1 LKLELLAFLRQRD
14 EAKII
19 ERLHRSKRRSSDYYQ
34 LLKSLRMARIR
45 KTVDEY
51 VRLAL
56 ISAVAAGVA
65 GAVFGVLLSDVVA
78 GVLGLFSVFLAIFFF
93 TVLFSFLTYVL
104 ILSYPSFVASVR
116 RSKIDAAL
124 PHAVAFMYALSLGGL
139 SIVRIFEALGEHEG
153 IYGEISKEARTLVRN
168 VNCFGSDITTALKN
182 LAEITPSEKF
192 KDFLEGLRSVI
203 GSGGDLSE
211 FLLMKTKQYQEEAVH
226 DQKIFLN
233 TLGLLSEVYVT
244 GLVAGVLFMVI
255 ILVMLEMMTPG
266 YLMLVHV
273 VVYLGLPLGTVM
285 FVTLLRT
292 LAFKTEA
299 TVGKIPEE
307 IAKDRLRGIPLRQD
321 GGEYDAYIAEALRKY
336 RLRRKLT
343 VLKKPLKHLFEK
355 PQHVFFVSAPA
366 GIIYALLRLHASS
379 ASLIEFLN
387 DQIVIVLLIALV
399 PFSVFYEMRRRW
411 ERKVEDA
418 MPDFLRGIESTTEV
432 GISLAD
438 SVKIL
443 SKQNIGVLT
452 EEVKKMRRDLEWG
465 ALISETFSKF
475 ERRLRL
481 PTVSRIATLVRRAS
495 EATGDVSS
503 VMGVAADDAEMSKRL
518 RKERLVDTL
527 TYLAII
533 YIALGVFLFV
543 LYILTKTFLPMIPT
557 EEVSAGGL
565 SFFASMDASKL
576 RMLFMHA
583 ALIQALCSGF
593 VAGELAEGDVQA
605 GVKHAIVMISIA
617 YVVFTMLL

>member
-1 LKLELLAFLRQRD
+1 MKLELLAFLRQRD

-78 GVLGLFSVFLAIFFF
+78 GVLGLFGVFLAIFFF

-104 ILSYPSFVASVR
+104 ILGYPSFVASVR

-153 IYGEISKEARTLVRN
+153 IYGEISKEARALVRN
-168 VNCFGSDITTALKN
+168 VNYFGSDITTALKN

-273 VVYLGLPLGTVM
+273 VVYLVLPLGTVM

-387 DQIVIVLLIALV
+387 DQIVIALLIALV

-465 ALISETFSKF
+465 ALISEAFSKF

-481 PTVSRIATLVRRAS
+481 PAVSRIATLVRRAS

-518 RKERLVDTL
+518 RKERFVDTL

>member
-1 LKLELLAFLRQRD
+1 MKLELLAFLRQKD

-78 GVLGLFSVFLAIFFF
+78 GVLGLFGVFLAIFFF

-104 ILSYPSFVASVR
+104 ILGYPSFVASVR

-153 IYGEISKEARTLVRN
+153 IYGEISKEARALVRN
-168 VNCFGSDITTALKN
+168 VNYFGSDITTALKN

-273 VVYLGLPLGTVM
+273 VVYLVLPLGTVM

-307 IAKDRLRGIPLRQD
+307 VAKDRLRGIPLRQD
-321 GGEYDAYIAEALRKY
+321 GGGYDAYIAEALRKY

-366 GIIYALLRLHASS
+366 GIIYALLHLHASS
-379 ASLIEFLN
+379 ASLIEFLD
-387 DQIVIVLLIALV
+387 DQIVIALLIALV

-465 ALISETFSKF
+465 ALISEAFSKF

-481 PTVSRIATLVRRAS
+481 PAVSRIATLVRRAS
-495 EATGDVSS
+495 EATGDISS

-518 RKERLVDTL
+518 RKERFVDTL
-527 TYLAII
+527 TYLVII

>member
-1 LKLELLAFLRQRD
+1 M
-14 EAKII
+14 
-19 ERLHRSKRRSSDYYQ
+19 ERLRRSKRKSSDYYQ
-34 LLKSLRMARIR
+34 LLKSLRMARIG

-51 VRLAL
+51 VKLAL
-56 ISAVAAGVA
+56 LSAVAAGAA
-65 GAVFGVLLSDVVA
+65 GAALGVLLSDIVTDI
-78 GVLGLFSVFLAIFFF
+78 LGLFGVFLAIFFF
-93 TVLFSFLTYVL
+93 AILFSFLTYVL
-104 ILSYPSFVASVR
+104 ILGYPSFVANIR
-116 RSKIDAAL
+116 RSKIDVAL

-139 SIVRIFEALGEHEG
+139 SLVRIFEALGEHEG
-153 IYGEISKEARTLVRN
+153 IYGEVSKEARALVRN
-168 VNCFGSDITTALKN
+168 VNYFGSDITTALKN

-192 KDFLEGLRSVI
+192 KDFLEGLRSVV

-211 FLLMKTKQYQEEAVH
+211 FLLMKTKQYQEGAVR

-244 GLVAGVLFMVI
+244 GLVAGVLFMII

-266 YLMLVHV
+266 YLTFVYA
-273 VVYLGLPLGTVM
+273 VVYLGLPLGTAM

-292 LAFKTEA
+292 LAFKTE
-299 TVGKIPEE
+299 TPVGEILEE
-307 IAKDRLRGIPLRQD
+307 AAKDRLMSVPLRQN
-321 GGEYDAYIAEALRKY
+321 GGEYDAHIAEALRKY
-336 RLRRKLT
+336 KLRKKLA
-343 VLKKPLKHLFEK
+343 VLKRPISHLFEN
-355 PQHVFFVSAPA
+355 PRHVFFVSVPA
-366 GIIYALLRLHASS
+366 SVIYALLCMWTSS
-379 ASLIEFLN
+379 APLIDFLN
-387 DQIVIVLLIALV
+387 AQIVYILLIALV
-399 PFSVFYEMRRRW
+399 PFSVFYEMRQRW
-411 ERKVEDA
+411 RKKVEDA

-432 GISLAD
+432 GLSLAD

-443 SKQNIGVLT
+443 SKQNVGVLT

-465 ALISETFSKF
+465 ALISEAFSRF

-481 PTVSRIATLVRRAS
+481 PSVSRVATLVRRAS

-565 SFFASMDASKL
+565 SFFASTNASKL
-576 RMLFMHA
+576 QMLFMHA

-593 VAGELAEGDVQA
+593 VAGELAENDMQA
-605 GVKHAIVMISIA
+605 GVKHAIIMILIA
-617 YVVFTMLL
+617 YVVFTMLS